1 MSLFLEFTLL
11 ALLHSVSH
19 SNLNDFPIA
28 ASGCSHAFYESH
40 PFKIGQLL
48 LYSIFRYAYPFSD
61 VFPACMRGFFYYFK
75 DSFLGTV
82 RCFLGT
88 FMGITLSYL
97 GTISG
102 YLGTFL
108 GTVRWFLG
116 SITFLYAVFRGSA
129 PDRDLKLVC
138 RLLVVEVDADILTH
152 HTLDARTK
160 STVDHGSGG
169 KACHQ
174 GVALTRD
181 AQLDVVYLET
191 AIQASGIDD
200 F

>member
-1 MSLFLEFTLL
+1 M
-11 ALLHSVSH
+11 
-19 SNLNDFPIA
+19 
-28 ASGCSHAFYESH
+28 
-40 PFKIGQLL
+40 
-48 LYSIFRYAYPFSD
+48 
-61 VFPACMRGFFYYFK
+61 
-75 DSFLGTV
+75 GT
-82 RCFLGT
+82 
-88 FMGITLSYL
+88 
-97 GTISG
+97 
-102 YLGTFL
+102 
-108 GTVRWFLG
+108 FLG

-138 RLLVVEVDADILTH
+138 RLFVVEVDAGILTH